1 MNRKNLFKQI
11 SLLAVCFTVSLL
23 ASCSPS
29 VKSHPETE
37 QEIDG
42 TWETVSYE
50 HEDGATLKMVETLT
64 YDADNHTFD
73 GKIKMNLTS
82 PVSMWMATIN
92 YSGTWSA
99 SEEQL
104 LGKIDK
110 NSIDFSFSDM
120 IDDAEQEEL
129 KQDCLKELKD
139 GGYIDGGEIL
149 SISSDEMK
157 IKDEIDGSVY
167 EYKRK

>member
-11 SLLAVCFTVSLL
+11 SLLAVCFTVCLV
-23 ASCSPS
+23 ASCSTS

-42 TWETVSYE
+42 TWETVAYE
-50 HEDGATLKMVETLT
+50 HEDGATLKMDVTMT
-64 YDADNHTFD
+64 YDADNHTFE

-82 PVSMWMATIN
+82 PVSMWMATVS

-139 GGYIDGGEIL
+139 GGYLDGGEIL

-157 IKDEIDGSVY
+157 IKDETDGTVY